1 LLFDSFLV
9 LGGSNTRSIRA
20 DINNCEC
27 AKRRL
32 SDSDIGIAI
41 GIAIALGIG
50 IGDDHDRDCDRDTD
64 SDPDSLPIS
73 DAKYAPWVRV
83 MRSKMPAIRIYL

>member
-1 LLFDSFLV
+1 MLSS
-9 LGGSNTRSIRA
+9 GAIREETAGEGAIRA

-32 SDSDIGIAI
+32 SDSDIGI

-50 IGDDHDRDCDRDTD
+50 IADDHDRDCDPDTD
-64 SDPDSLPIS
+64 SDPDSVPIS
-73 DAKYAPWVRV
+73 DAKYAPRVRV